1 MTDKEIQDSKK
12 EQKNSNSKDAK
23 ELNNKS
29 WSFCPVCGNKIP
41 KIQKLKFCIKC
52 GTDLNYL
59 KEHKQLKPTPSNN
72 PYIQTRKYPQQDIP
86 LISYDPQKIEDD
98 DIINTK
104 NHELWGT
111 GPSIGL
117 SIGAFFAMNF
127 ATAGILVVMIFFSND
142 LEALLEFVA
151 NPYFIVISSFFELI
165 FVLFPV
171 LFIGKYLR
179 NPSLKNRLG
188 LLGFTSKGL
197 DRKGIMKEILIGLGL
212 AVAGYYLVFGVSF
225 LTEISLEFFFGIEI
239 IQDVNAGAG
248 DAGILLVE
256 GDILSLVL
264 LSLVMILIVGTSEE
278 ILFRGFM
285 QKGLTRSLGNK
296 GGILLTAFIFAMIH
310 VLGIVLLFL
319 DSPILIL
326 ISFLLSFIPYFIVSI
341 FLGLIYYW
349 RNENL
354 IAVIIT
360 HGVYD
365 ALTIILAYL
374 YLYGF

>member
-1 MTDKEIQDSKK
+1 MNDKEIQDSKK
-12 EQKNSNSKDAK
+12 EQKNSNSKDTK
-23 ELNNKS
+23 EFNNKS

-59 KEHKQLKPTPSNN
+59 KEYKQLKPTSSNN
-72 PYIQTRKYPQQDIP
+72 PYIQTRKFPQQDIP

-197 DRKGIMKEILIGLGL
+197 DKKGILKEILIGLGL
-212 AVAGYYLVFGVSF
+212 AVAGYSLVFGVSL

-264 LSLVMILIVGTSEE
+264 LSLVMILIVGTCEE

-310 VLGIVLLFL
+310 VLGILLLFL

-365 ALTIILAYL
+365 ALTIILAYIS
-374 YLYGF
+374 LYGF